1 MHDSGKHGK
10 EGEKE
15 VKGKAGLLM
24 AAAGIAM
31 QYILPITGRVMTAIG
46 IILIVHETGK
56 RVKRR
61 AHEEDD
67 I

>member
-1 MHDSGKHGK
+1 M
-10 EGEKE
+10 
-15 VKGKAGLLM
+15 KGKAGLLM

-31 QYILPITGRVMTAIG
+31 QYILPITGRVMMAIG